1 MQALKQKRTEF
12 ERQALVHT
20 DSLFGAAYRLTRN
33 PRDAEDLV
41 QDSLLRAYR
50 FWDSFQ
56 QDSNCKAWLLR
67 IVTNTFINEYQ
78 RKKRSRE
85 VLDAASA
92 EQDATDGVLV
102 QAHASRQAVPGPG
115 DARAERLDDVQR
127 ALEQLPEDF
136 RTAVV
141 LCDMQGLSYKEIA
154 EIMECPVGT
163 VMSRLFRGRKLLAA
177 GAPRVRGVRGL
188 RQTNHH
194 HPEPEVRDDRSGEV
208 PYCQSSAGRQV
219 AMSLCESID
228 TLAMAYLD
236 DELASEER
244 RELDTHLTECVSCR
258 AEIDGARARSIADPD
273 VARRAAGHRHDAD
286 AHGEVRSTSRIARA
300 RPKRRRLSASGCRR
314 SFCRVARCSQRRP
327 RSWCS
332 SAST

>member
-1 MQALKQKRTEF
+1 MHAAKEKRGEF
-12 ERQALVHT
+12 ERQALAHV
-20 DSLFGAAYRLTRN
+20 DALYGAAYRLTRN

-67 IVTNTFINEYQ
+67 IVTNTFINEYT
-78 RKKRSRE
+78 RRKRSRE

-102 QAHASRQAVPGPG
+102 QASASDKQAPDQV
-115 DARAERLDDVQR
+115 LLSTSVSDDVQK

-177 GAPRVRGVRGL
+177 ALRDFAVSEGYVKNAPEDK
-188 RQTNHH
+188 T
-194 HPEPEVRDDRSGEV
+194 
-208 PYCQSSAGRQV
+208 
-219 AMSLCESID
+219 ID
-228 TLAMAYLD
+228 LEKY
-236 DELASEER
+236 
-244 RELDTHLTECVSCR
+244 
-258 AEIDGARARSIADPD
+258 
-273 VARRAAGHRHDAD
+273 RAARK
-286 AHGEVRSTSRIARA
+286 ARE
-300 RPKRRRLSASGCRR
+300 G
-314 SFCRVARCSQRRP
+314 SQ
-327 RSWCS
+327 
-332 SAST
+332 